1 MGIADLFLIGTAGS
15 LAGETLSLLENSP
28 VVTWCITLSQ
38 RLFIYLF
45 FIYMNAYTSIHMWNI
60 SFHMCYQ
67 PLSNSILYSM
77 FFFFCD
83 YQRMIFFC
91 VKYIGIAMV

>member
-28 VVTWCITLSQ
+28 VVTWRITLSQ

-45 FIYMNAYTSIHMWNI
+45 IFIYMNAYTSIHMWNI

-77 FFFFCD
+77 FFFLRLSTYD
-83 YQRMIFFC
+83 FFC